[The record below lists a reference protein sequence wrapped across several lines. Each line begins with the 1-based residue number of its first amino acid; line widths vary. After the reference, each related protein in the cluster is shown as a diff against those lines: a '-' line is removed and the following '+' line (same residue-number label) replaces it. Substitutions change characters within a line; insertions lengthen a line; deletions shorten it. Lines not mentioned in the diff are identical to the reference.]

1 MEKSD
6 NKLTLLNAREAA
18 QYLRVSLFT
27 LSRIEREGGLIPF
40 RTPGGHRRYS
50 MRMLH
55 EYLENSRNS
64 WNHKSS
70 ASQRRHGEDTPED
83 IERPRLELVQASAP
97 SNQKM

>member
-1 MEKSD
+1 MEKVD
-6 NKLTLLNAREAA
+6 ETLDDRMTLLNAKEAA

-27 LSRIEREGGLIPF
+27 LSRIEREGGLVPF

-64 WNHKSS
+64 WNPGGS
-70 ASQRRHGEDTPED
+70 ATQREPRAANPKD
-83 IERPRLELVQASAP
+83 IERSQLELVQV
-97 SNQKM
+97 

>member
-1 MEKSD
+1 MEKLD
-6 NKLTLLNAREAA
+6 EVLDERRTLLNAREAA

-27 LSRIEREGGLIPF
+27 LSRIEREGGLVPF

-64 WNHKSS
+64 WNHKSN
-70 ASQRRHGEDTPED
+70 AAQHQQRAAHPTKDVERSQ
-83 IERPRLELVQASAP
+83 LELAQV
-97 SNQKM
+97 

>member
-1 MEKSD
+1 MEKVD
-6 NKLTLLNAREAA
+6 EMLDDRMTLLNAKEAA

-27 LSRIEREGGLIPF
+27 LSRIEREGGLVPF

-64 WNHKSS
+64 WNPRGNAAQRQQRA
-70 ASQRRHGEDTPED
+70 ASPKD
-83 IERPRLELVQASAP
+83 INRSQLELVQV
-97 SNQKM
+97 

>member
-1 MEKSD
+1 MMEELD
-6 NKLTLLNAREAA
+6 DKLTLLNAREAA

-55 EYLENSRNS
+55 NYLENSRNS
-64 WNHKSS
+64 WSHRSNAAQRQEGVANPKDVER
-70 ASQRRHGEDTPED
+70 SQ
-83 IERPRLELVQASAP
+83 LELVEA
-97 SNQKM
+97 